1 MTTAEASVNKTVAD
15 IVSSAA
21 HIAINPAP
29 AVFGTTHPFFSSMTV
44 RQFAPTEHTPAIKPY
59 QFEPETLTRLIVWA
73 ASVALPEGAFG
84 AELKKNLWLYGP
96 TGCGK
101 TRLFEAFASRTGRSL
116 FTVNCHEDSRPSTF
130 FGSWKL
136 CGDSTSAIPSMR
148 WVPGKVLQWAS
159 TPNSILLL
167 DEADQ
172 LLPEVF
178 MSLNAVLDGVP
189 FIIDETGERI
199 TIAPGCMVAV
209 AANTNGSGSAGGN
222 GGSATLYKGTK
233 KQNVASM
240 DRFNVAQM
248 TYLPEAEEIQLL
260 QSLARVQPVIAQSMA
275 KLATQ
280 VRAMFLGL
288 NEDAGAGG
296 MALKFTITTRNVLNW
311 GMNYFLLMQMGKNSE
326 EALYL
331 ALKITLLDFAT
342 KAEQDAVLAV
352 LKNTVIG
359 KA

>member
-1 MTTAEASVNKTVAD
+1 
-15 IVSSAA
+15 
-21 HIAINPAP
+21 
-29 AVFGTTHPFFSSMTV
+29 
-44 RQFAPTEHTPAIKPY
+44 
-59 QFEPETLTRLIVWA
+59 
-73 ASVALPEGAFG
+73 
-84 AELKKNLWLYGP
+84 
-96 TGCGK
+96 
-101 TRLFEAFASRTGRSL
+101 
-116 FTVNCHEDSRPSTF
+116 
-130 FGSWKL
+130 
-136 CGDSTSAIPSMR
+136 
-148 WVPGKVLQWAS
+148 
-159 TPNSILLL
+159 
-167 DEADQ
+167 
-172 LLPEVF
+172 
-178 MSLNAVLDGVP
+178 
-189 FIIDETGERI
+189 
-199 TIAPGCMVAV
+199 
-209 AANTNGSGSAGGN
+209 
-222 GGSATLYKGTK
+222 
-233 KQNVASM
+233 
-240 DRFNVAQM
+240 M